1 MKGLVIVQLIF
12 ADIEK
17 CVKCNN
23 CSEICPMRVIGI
35 GEDGYP
41 MAMRDAYK
49 ICINCGY
56 CVDVCAVG
64 ALKHRVRKRS
74 LNSDQRFEDMRR
86 SDQTE
91 RNGENSN
98 YEK

>member
-1 MKGLVIVQLIF
+1 MKGLVIVQLIS

-74 LNSDQRFEDMRR
+74 LNSGPALRR
-86 SDQTE
+86 LKKI
-91 RNGENSN
+91 RAKR
-98 YEK
+98 EKRRK

>member
-41 MAMRDAYK
+41 MAMRER
-49 ICINCGY
+49 IRS
-56 CVDVCAVG
+56 
-64 ALKHRVRKRS
+64 ALTADTAWMYVLSVH
-74 LNSDQRFEDMRR
+74 
-86 SDQTE
+86 
-91 RNGENSN
+91 
-98 YEK
+98 